1 MQTKTIAGNIFD
13 LFKRLGDEQGVC
25 LLAGARPR
33 MLGFNPAETFSSASA
48 DLKGLRAFIAR
59 SARLHRPV
67 AGYISYD
74 AAYELH
80 SLQRKARNDLRL
92 PDICLHAYDN
102 YLTWTGTRT
111 IRLHFKDPAYPE
123 LIKHIA
129 NRDPRT
135 RRAYSSTNFHPVISE
150 ARYARAYDAIRQ
162 YLYEGDLYQINFSH
176 RLEAETDMP
185 ARELF
190 LRTLHYNPVEFPAYF
205 EGNGF
210 EIVSASPERFI
221 KTDDEKIE
229 TCPIKGTRPRGRTA
243 TTDERYRRE
252 LLKNAKETA
261 ELNMIIDL
269 LRNDLGRVCRSGSVR
284 VRGRRLISAC
294 PTVWHT
300 YSRITGCLNENCSAL
315 DALVNMLPGGSISG
329 CPKKRAMEII
339 DKLEPVT
346 RSVYTGVI
354 GCIQPDM
361 RLDFSIAIRT
371 IIKKKTRLYL
381 PVGGGIVYDSKQAAE
396 FKETLDKAKSFM
408 KILQ

>member
-1 MQTKTIAGNIFD
+1 MLTKTIPGNIFE
-13 LFKRLGDEQGVC
+13 LFERLDDEQGVC
-25 LLAGARPR
+25 LLAGTRPGL
-33 MLGFNPAETFSSASA
+33 LGFNPAETFSAVGA
-48 DLKGLRAFIAR
+48 DIKGLRAFVKR
-59 SARLHRPV
+59 SARLGRPV

-80 SLQRKARNDLRL
+80 GLRRTARNDLQL

-102 YLTWTGTRT
+102 FVTFTGEKTL
-111 IRLHFKDPAYPE
+111 RLHFKDPNYPA
-123 LIKHIA
+123 LIKSIM
-129 NRDPRT
+129 NRPQRSQCT
-135 RRAYSSTNFHPVISE
+135 YRSTNFHPVISE
-150 ARYARAYDAIRQ
+150 AQYARAYKAIRH

-190 LRTLHYNPVEFPAYF
+190 LRTLHHNPVDFPAYF
-205 EGNGF
+205 EGNNF
-210 EIVSASPERFI
+210 EIISASPERFLKI
-221 KTDDEKIE
+221 DDQRIE

-252 LLKNAKETA
+252 LLESTKETA

-269 LRNDLGRVCRSGSVR
+269 LRNDLGRVCQSGSVR
-284 VRGRRLISAC
+284 VRGRRLVSAC

-300 YSRITGCLNENCSAL
+300 FARITGCLDKDCSAL
-315 DALVNMLPGGSISG
+315 DALIRMLPGGSISG

-339 DKLEPVT
+339 DELEPVT

-361 RLDFSIAIRT
+361 RLDFSVAIRT
-371 IIKKKTRLYL
+371 IIKKRNRLYL
-381 PVGGGIVYDSKQAAE
+381 PVGGGIVYDSKQKAE
-396 FKETLDKAKSFM
+396 FRETIDKARSFM